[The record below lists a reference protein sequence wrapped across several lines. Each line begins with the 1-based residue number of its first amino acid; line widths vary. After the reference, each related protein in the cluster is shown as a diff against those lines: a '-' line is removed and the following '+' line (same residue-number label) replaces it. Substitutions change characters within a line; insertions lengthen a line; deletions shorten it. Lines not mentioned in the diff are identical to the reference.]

1 MICYNENV
9 YLNDNMYTAYRR
21 YCQNKHF
28 INLLANLYHVT
39 FILQLHSNVGMA
51 RRLFYSFG
59 LSPLQTTSFD
69 IICLI
74 VSCTLHVVWFE
85 NLF

>member
-1 MICYNENV
+1 MMICYNENV
-9 YLNDNMYTAYRR
+9 CLNDNMYTAYRR

-51 RRLFYSFG
+51 EGCFTVLG
-59 LSPLQTTSFD
+59 
-69 IICLI
+69 CLLYKLPVLI
-74 VSCTLHVVWFE
+74 
-85 NLF
+85 